1 MNLEQALPIVGGVCI
16 AVGKLAK
23 EWPKFPNAYIPTLV
37 AVIGTLAVPALCGW
51 TSLHAVS
58 GFIAG
63 VSATGVYQGV
73 REVGQDVKR
82 RTGNT
87 EVIKKP

>member
-1 MNLEQALPIVGGVCI
+1 VCI

-23 EWPKFPNAYIPTLV
+23 EWPGFPNAYIPTLV
-37 AVIGTLAVPALCGW
+37 AAIGTLAVPALCGW
-51 TSLHAVS
+51 NALHAVS

-73 REVGQDVKR
+73 REVGRDVKR

-87 EVIKKP
+87 EVITKP